1 METLKNLQYLWYQAH
16 WYKFKQIIFP
26 VNIFIFFNTRQVNL
40 IPSSRPQD
48 VYSEV
53 ANLVEKARN
62 RDALSGVTIA
72 QQLEGEFV
80 YCIDTP
86 GLPYLLENMESM
98 KNKLFEI

>member
-1 METLKNLQYLWYQAH
+1 
-16 WYKFKQIIFP
+16 
-26 VNIFIFFNTRQVNL
+26 
-40 IPSSRPQD
+40 
-48 VYSEV
+48 
-53 ANLVEKARN
+53 LVEKARN